1 MKIRNLTAVI
11 AAGVTLGLMSPSLAS
26 AQAPAQALG
35 NKSLAKVLAADGH
48 HYDHNWDDFD
58 ILDKAVTTVLK
69 AKPGSDVAVLAD
81 GKVALTAFLPTDRA
95 FRRLVFDLSG
105 KRLHSEK
112 GVFKAVAGVADV
124 DTLEAILLYHVVPGA
139 TLTYKVA
146 KGANGAKLTT
156 ALSGAKIRVKVRHG
170 VVRLRDLDTND
181 WNPRVLKRLKN
192 INKGNKQI
200 AHGINFVLRPIDL

>member
-1 MKIRNLTAVI
+1 MKMRKLTSALVV
-11 AAGVTLGLMSPSLAS
+11 GVALSLVAPTT
-26 AQAPAQALG
+26 ANAAPAKKLG
-35 NKSLAKVLAADGH
+35 NKSLASVLAADGH

-69 AKPGSDVAVLAD
+69 AKPGSPVAVLAD

-124 DTLEAILLYHVVPGA
+124 KTLESILLYHVVPGA
-139 TLTYKVA
+139 TVTYKMA
-146 KGANGAKLTT
+146 KASDGAKLAT
-156 ALSGAKIRVKVRHG
+156 ALSGAKITVNVRHKG
-170 VVRLRDLDTND
+170 VFLQDLDKD
-181 WNPRVLKRLKN
+181 DLNPRVKWSLRN

-200 AHGINFVLRPIDL
+200 AHGINRVLRPINL